1 MYTQDPASVTIR
13 SMGRAGNVLKAVL
26 EKYEISQ
33 GKLATVMGIGSSN
46 VFRWANELR
55 DPSSETVLAIIRAL
69 YKIDSRAA
77 EEFKALYLSD
87 LDAREP

>member
-1 MYTQDPASVTIR
+1 
-13 SMGRAGNVLKAVL
+13 MGKAGKVLKTVL

-69 YKIDSRAA
+69 YKIDAIAA

-87 LDAREP
+87 LDNDGEP